1 MSFMLKTNVSN
12 MSTDYHAISAHN
24 EEMLGKDRASRMSQ
38 VSMYADTAH
47 FVFEILQN
55 ADDAGATEIMFEV
68 SDERLIIEHNGK
80 PFTKHDVEAISY
92 FGKGKTDITKIG
104 RFGLGFKSVFAY
116 TASPRIH
123 SGNES
128 FEITNLY
135 ALRAVPIPSDL
146 QPNRT
151 RFVLPFDH
159 ETSRPIYIEAGHMK
173 KGEIARKEIAA
184 KLAKIGPQTLLFTRN
199 LAEIRWDANGTRGHY
214 LREERPF
221 ADRGRE
227 LFIITADGE
236 ESCFLIF
243 EQPAHASG
251 GETSATGRLVQVAY
265 KLTKRLADGGAVTSI
280 PGAKLF
286 VFFQTDK
293 ETHTGLIFQAPYR
306 TTPARDNVPEEDEFN
321 RQLVQ
326 QSADLLVESL
336 KQLKKLKLLSLD
348 ALSVLP
354 LDFERFAEGTFFYP
368 VHVAVKD
375 ALQRLPLLP
384 TTSAGKFVAAQQA
397 KLARGAWLTEVF
409 DTNQLEALYDTKGA
423 RWLDKTLT
431 SVRYP
436 ALHQLLVGKRRSQSS
451 LSQKAEWA
459 SEPLALDIEV
469 SAESM
474 ASRLTAGF
482 LKAQSDE
489 WLMRFMS
496 HIAKSS
502 INAFHRNPIVRLESG
517 EQVVPKGKD
526 GQPNAYLPPQDGSVE
541 LNGLPMVKASL
552 LTKQAV
558 VDFLQDDLDLGPPDL
573 VDFALTKI
581 LPEYRKI
588 EKKII
593 VPRWKKDFRIVV
605 SGLATDSN
613 EKKRRLLEAIRTTAF
628 LIGVLSSNRNDRKL
642 VKPSQLYLSSPAV
655 DEYFADDETFYIT
668 LSDFYEQGDPEV
680 LVSMGVAKT
689 PRVTRRT
696 KDYRGHV
703 SITSCHGCHKRG
715 LDGFDPA
722 WAIEGLAGALQN
734 PTPVRSKLIWQLLL
748 ADSSCIRGVVESSTR
763 QSFENP
769 KREEVISATGRLL
782 METPWLLADR
792 GAFVRPGDIA
802 LDELP
807 PGFEKAS
814 TEARALAEKLGM
826 KKPEKQEAIA
836 LLAGGDGKMRKL
848 LELMIN
854 APDDTK
860 EKIEKLLSPQSEP
873 PAFKSF
879 KEGFQSLHRDAV
891 GNPAEGRDGATPV
904 SNPERY
910 RRTAEDNV
918 RDAVRTHQASPRVT
932 TFSVVRISSSN
943 KDAREFLEQEYQGRC
958 QVTGQT
964 FPMRS
969 GGNYFEAISLITRL
983 DTDYLNDPGNMLCL
997 CADMAAQFRHAE
1009 FEWLDDV
1016 EEKILCFKAMN
1027 EGGTEEMRKISARV
1041 AGKVIT
1047 ITWSERHFIRLSAL
1061 WNYSL

>member
-1 MSFMLKTNVSN
+1 MP
-12 MSTDYHAISAHN
+12 TDYRAISAYN

-55 ADDAGATEIMFEV
+55 ADDAGATEVVFEV
-68 SDERLIIEHNGK
+68 SDDRLVIEHNGN
-80 PFTKHDVEAISY
+80 PFTSDDVKAISY

-104 RFGLGFKSVFAY
+104 HFGLGFKSVFAY

-128 FEITNLY
+128 FEITDLY
-135 ALRAVPIPSDL
+135 TLRAVPLPADL
-146 QPNRT
+146 KRNRT

-159 ETSRPIYIEAGHMK
+159 ETSRPPYIEAGRLK
-173 KGEIARKEIAA
+173 KGTTARKEIAA
-184 KLAKIGPQTLLFTRN
+184 KLAKLGPETLLFTRN
-199 LAEIRWDANGTRGHY
+199 LAEIRWEADGRPGHY
-214 LREERPF
+214 LREERPL
-221 ADRGRE
+221 AGGGRE
-227 LFIITADGE
+227 LFIVTADGE
-236 ESCFLIF
+236 ESCFLVF
-243 EQPAHASG
+243 EQPVHTG
-251 GETSATGRLVQVAY
+251 GSETSPTGRLVQIAY
-265 KLTKRLADGGAVTSI
+265 RLTKRLSDEGAISPVV
-280 PGAKLF
+280 GAKLF

-306 TTPARDNVPEEDEFN
+306 TTPARDNVPEDDDFN

-326 QSADLLVESL
+326 QSADLLVESVQ
-336 KQLKKLKLLSLD
+336 QLKKLKLLSLE
-348 ALSVLP
+348 ALSALP
-354 LDFERFAEGTFFYP
+354 LDFERFAEGSFFYP
-368 VHVAVKD
+368 VHAAVRD

-384 TTSAGKFVAAQQA
+384 TSTGGFVSARQA
-397 KLARGAWLTEVF
+397 KMARGAELTKVF
-409 DTNQLEALYDTKGA
+409 DTEQLETLFGIEGV
-423 RWLDKTLT
+423 RWLNPALT
-431 SVRYP
+431 SARYP
-436 ALHQLLVGKRRSQSS
+436 ALYQLLVGRRRSQPGYF
-451 LSQKAEWA
+451 QKAEWA
-459 SEPLALDIEV
+459 SEPLAVDMEV

-496 HIAKSS
+496 YVAKSS
-502 INAFHRNPIVRLESG
+502 IYAFHSIPIVRLESG

-552 LTKQAV
+552 LTKQDV

-573 VDFALTKI
+573 ADFALTRI
-581 LPEYRKI
+581 LPKYRKA
-588 EKKII
+588 EKE
-593 VPRWKKDFRIVV
+593 VSVARWKKDFRIVV

-613 EKKRRLLEAIRTTAF
+613 EKKGRLLEAIRATAF
-628 LIGVLSSNRNDRKL
+628 LIGVHSTNRTDLKL
-642 VKPSQLYLSSPAV
+642 VKPSQLYLSSPEV
-655 DEYFADDETFYIT
+655 DEYFAGDETFYIT
-668 LSDFYEQGDPEV
+668 PSDFYEQGDPEA
-680 LVSMGVAKT
+680 LVSMGVART
-689 PRVTRRT
+689 PRVARRT

-703 SITSCHGCHKRG
+703 SITSWHGWHKRG
-715 LDGFDPA
+715 LDGFDPE

-734 PTPVRSKLIWQLLL
+734 PTPVRSKLIWRLLL

-826 KKPEKQEAIA
+826 KKSEEQEAIA
-836 LLAGGDGKMRKL
+836 VLARGDARKRKIA
-848 LELMIN
+848 EYLMN
-854 APDDTK
+854 ASDDVM
-860 EKIEKLLSPQSEP
+860 EKFEKLIPKQRELPE
-873 PAFKSF
+873 FKSF
-879 KEGFQSLHRDAV
+879 KEGIQSLHRVAV
-891 GNPAEGRDGATPV
+891 GNPSEGRGGAAPV

-910 RRTAEDNV
+910 RRTAED
-918 RDAVRTHQASPRVT
+918 AVREAVTTHRTSPRIV
-932 TFSVVRISSSN
+932 TFSVARDLSSN
-943 KDAREFLEQEYQGRC
+943 KLAREFLEQEYQGRC

-964 FPMRS
+964 FPKRT
-969 GGNYFEAISLITRL
+969 GGNYFEALSLVGRL
-983 DTDYLNDPGNMLCL
+983 DAEHLNDPGNMLCL
-997 CADMAAQFRHAE
+997 CADVAAQFMYAE
-1009 FEWLDDV
+1009 FAWLDSV
-1016 EEKILCFKAMN
+1016 EEKILGFKAEK

-1041 AGKVIT
+1041 AGKALT
-1047 ITWSERHFIRLSAL
+1047 ITWSERHFLRLCAL
-1061 WNYSL
+1061 WSAA

>member
-1 MSFMLKTNVSN
+1 MP
-12 MSTDYHAISAHN
+12 TDYRAISAYN

-55 ADDAGATEIMFEV
+55 ADDAGATEVVFEV
-68 SDERLIIEHNGK
+68 SDDRLVIEHNGN
-80 PFTKHDVEAISY
+80 PFTSDDVKAISY

-104 RFGLGFKSVFAY
+104 HFGLGFKSVFAY

-128 FEITNLY
+128 FEITDLY
-135 ALRAVPIPSDL
+135 TLRAVPLPADL
-146 QPNRT
+146 ERNRT

-159 ETSRPIYIEAGHMK
+159 ETSRPAYIEAGRLK
-173 KGEIARKEIAA
+173 KGTTARKEIAA
-184 KLAKIGPQTLLFTRN
+184 KLAKLGPETLLFTRN
-199 LAEIRWDANGTRGHY
+199 LAEIRWEADGRPGHY
-214 LREERPF
+214 LREERPL
-221 ADRGRE
+221 AGGGRE
-227 LFIITADGE
+227 LFIVTADGE
-236 ESCFLIF
+236 ESCFLVF
-243 EQPAHASG
+243 EQPVHTG
-251 GETSATGRLVQVAY
+251 GSETSPTGRLVQIAY
-265 KLTKRLADGGAVTSI
+265 RLTKRLSDEGAISPVV
-280 PGAKLF
+280 GAKLF

-306 TTPARDNVPEEDEFN
+306 TTPARDNVPEDDDFN

-326 QSADLLVESL
+326 QSADILVESVQ
-336 KQLKKLKLLSLD
+336 QLKKLKLLSLE
-348 ALSVLP
+348 ALSALP
-354 LDFERFAEGTFFYP
+354 LDFERFAEGSFFYP
-368 VHVAVKD
+368 VHAAVRD

-384 TTSAGKFVAAQQA
+384 TSTGGFVSARQA
-397 KLARGAWLTEVF
+397 KMARGAELTKVF
-409 DTNQLEALYDTKGA
+409 DTEQLETLFGIEGV
-423 RWLDKTLT
+423 RWLNPALT
-431 SVRYP
+431 SARYP
-436 ALHQLLVGKRRSQSS
+436 ALYQLLVGRRRSQPGYF
-451 LSQKAEWA
+451 QKAEWA
-459 SEPLALDIEV
+459 SEPLAVDMEV

-496 HIAKSS
+496 YVAKSS
-502 INAFHRNPIVRLESG
+502 IYAFHSIPIVRLESG

-552 LTKQAV
+552 LTNQDV

-573 VDFALTKI
+573 ADFALTRI
-581 LPEYRKI
+581 LPKYRKA
-588 EKKII
+588 EKE
-593 VPRWKKDFRIVV
+593 VSVARWKKDFRIVV

-613 EKKRRLLEAIRTTAF
+613 EKKGRLLEAIRATAF
-628 LIGVLSSNRNDRKL
+628 LIGVHSSNRTDLKL
-642 VKPSQLYLSSPAV
+642 VKPSQLYLSSPEV
-655 DEYFADDETFYIT
+655 DEYFAGDETFYIT
-668 LSDFYEQGDPEV
+668 PSDFYEQGDPEA
-680 LVSMGVAKT
+680 LVSMGVART
-689 PRVTRRT
+689 PRVARRT

-703 SITSCHGCHKRG
+703 SITSWHGWHKRG
-715 LDGFDPA
+715 LDGFDPE

-734 PTPVRSKLIWQLLL
+734 PTPVRSKLIWRLLL

-826 KKPEKQEAIA
+826 KKSEEQEAIA
-836 LLAGGDGKMRKL
+836 VLARGDARKRKIA
-848 LELMIN
+848 EYLMN
-854 APDDTK
+854 ASDDVM
-860 EKIEKLLSPQSEP
+860 EKFEKLIPKQRELPE
-873 PAFKSF
+873 FKSF
-879 KEGFQSLHRDAV
+879 KEGIQSLHRVAV
-891 GNPAEGRDGATPV
+891 GNPSEGRGGAAPV

-910 RRTAEDNV
+910 RRTAED
-918 RDAVRTHQASPRVT
+918 AVREAVTTHRTSPRIV
-932 TFSVVRISSSN
+932 TFSVARDLSSN
-943 KDAREFLEQEYQGRC
+943 KLAREFLEQEYQGRC

-964 FPMRS
+964 FPKRT
-969 GGNYFEAISLITRL
+969 GGNYFEALSLVGRI
-983 DTDYLNDPGNMLCL
+983 DAEHLNDPGNMLCL
-997 CADMAAQFRHAE
+997 CADVAAQFMYAE
-1009 FEWLDDV
+1009 FAWLDSV
-1016 EEKILCFKAMN
+1016 EEKILGFKAEK
-1027 EGGTEEMRKISARV
+1027 EGGTEEMRKISAKV
-1041 AGKVIT
+1041 AGKALT
-1047 ITWSERHFIRLSAL
+1047 ITWSERHFLRLCAL
-1061 WNYSL
+1061 WSAA